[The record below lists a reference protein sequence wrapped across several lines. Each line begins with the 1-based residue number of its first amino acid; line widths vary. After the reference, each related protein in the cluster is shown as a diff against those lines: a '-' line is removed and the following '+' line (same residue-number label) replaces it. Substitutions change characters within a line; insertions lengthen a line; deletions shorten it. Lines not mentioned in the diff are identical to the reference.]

1 MPGHLTKAI
10 VSQWAT
16 DAYLAG
22 FQAAMDASGTGLPPT
37 DIDVSIFDPRK
48 NGDVSQPTKR
58 NNKVNA
64 EERSNLEY
72 DPCKCDA
79 RVWNHGYGAQCNRKK
94 IDDEILCVSCLKK
107 YADLDSKG
115 LDLAFGL
122 ITGERPLV
130 SLDKEVGD
138 DLVWQDMKKEKSST
152 PKKRNSKM
160 PSVGDMR
167 EYLDSRG
174 TSHDGC
180 KKPEVFE
187 LYQEQKALE
196 ALESSQETNDSS
208 NDSSNEVI
216 ENPLNVAPLDVSSD
230 TQEEETQVDEKP
242 KKKKKSKKKK
252 GTQPSEAELR
262 ADLSAMKVKALK
274 KRAKEV
280 GVDEEKL
287 EDADDE
293 EDVKGTI
300 IELVVAA
307 EQGKKKKPADKDH
320 HEISADEAKEKI
332 EVAKAAAEKVAA
344 EKAAAD
350 KAAVEKADAEKAA
363 AEKAAAEK
371 AAAEE
376 AAAEKAAA
384 EEEDAEEE
392 DTEEEDAESES
403 DDSGDETDDM
413 SDNEDN
419 SDDSGDEE
427 ELEADETESVTYEDV
442 DYFLEVSTN
451 KVIDPKGNHVGSW
464 SQELRSI
471 AWNTDADREA
481 HEKLVE

>member
-1 MPGHLTKAI
+1 
-10 VSQWAT
+10 
-16 DAYLAG
+16 
-22 FQAAMDASGTGLPPT
+22 
-37 DIDVSIFDPRK
+37 
-48 NGDVSQPTKR
+48 
-58 NNKVNA
+58 
-64 EERSNLEY
+64 
-72 DPCKCDA
+72 
-79 RVWNHGYGAQCNRKK
+79 
-94 IDDEILCVSCLKK
+94 
-107 YADLDSKG
+107 
-115 LDLAFGL
+115 
-122 ITGERPLV
+122 
-130 SLDKEVGD
+130 
-138 DLVWQDMKKEKSST
+138 
-152 PKKRNSKM
+152 
-160 PSVGDMR
+160 
-167 EYLDSRG
+167 
-174 TSHDGC
+174 
-180 KKPEVFE
+180 
-187 LYQEQKALE
+187 
-196 ALESSQETNDSS
+196 
-208 NDSSNEVI
+208 
-216 ENPLNVAPLDVSSD
+216 
-230 TQEEETQVDEKP
+230 
-242 KKKKKSKKKK
+242 KKKKSKKKK

-350 KAAVEKADAEKAA
+350 KAAAE
-363 AEKAAAEK
+363 EAAAEK

-376 AAAEKAAA
+376 AAA
-384 EEEDAEEE
+384 
-392 DTEEEDAESES
+392 EEEDAESES

>member
-138 DLVWQDMKKEKSST
+138 DLSGLWRDMKKEKSST

-242 KKKKKSKKKK
+242 KKKKSKKKK

-350 KAAVEKADAEKAA
+350 KAA
-363 AEKAAAEK
+363 
-371 AAAEE
+371 AEE
-376 AAAEKAAA
+376 AAA
-384 EEEDAEEE
+384 
-392 DTEEEDAESES
+392 EEEDAESES